1 MKPTWTLLALT
12 LSCALRM
19 LGAMAPAPEL
29 LPADTVGFLTA
40 PDWSKA
46 KTAWLASNL
55 GKLWEDPAMRPFRTK
70 FEQRFGEEITG
81 HLEKNLGINT
91 SELIG
96 LARGQVTFA
105 IFRRGGPGAGGL
117 GGAGGTPPWVLLIDT
132 GDSSNAAKSWVD
144 KASKQM
150 RSRNRTLKTTR
161 IRDVDFQ
168 TLVLTPAEFS
178 ELTKGSFDAPD
189 VEADD
194 DDDDDKPKD
203 KTQPGKPQPKTI
215 EVLFG
220 ISGSCLMIG
229 THTGTLEPILSRL
242 KGGDSPVLAG
252 QERYLS
258 AAKSVLKGGQIQGWI
273 DVAPLTS
280 AAQTSLGGSLG
291 MLGADPSRILTAL
304 GLDAVRWAG
313 FQLMETPEGT
323 SFHGALAV
331 PEAQRTGL
339 TKAIQAEAKDSG
351 PPGFVPRD
359 AIRFQ
364 RWRLNGPRTWQTLE
378 DALNKV
384 SPQLVGI
391 FKLAL
396 ESAGQQEDPNF
407 SFKTEFIDRLGDD
420 FVTFEKPAKGKTLP
434 EVNNPPSLMLL
445 GSPKS
450 ERLVNGLR
458 AIMLMGQAQSRTAG
472 VQVREFLG
480 RKIYS
485 ARMNVPG
492 AGNAGGQIHMAAA
505 TDYVAISS
513 DVSMVEEYL
522 RTAGD
527 SPKSLREFPGLTAA
541 AEKVGG
547 FNTGIFV
554 FENQLEGS
562 RSSWELMRKGGSL
575 DKLMPPGTAN
585 LTTAKLIADWADF
598 SLLPEFSAISKH
610 FTFGVLASSNDSQTL
625 GVKWFSPAA
634 R

>member
-1 MKPTWTLLALT
+1 MKPTWILLTLL
-12 LSCALRM
+12 LSCALRTF
-19 LGAMAPAPEL
+19 GAMSPAPEL

-46 KTAWLASNL
+46 KNAWLASNL
-55 GKLWEDPAMRPFRTK
+55 GKLWGDPGMRPFRTK
-70 FEQRFGEEITG
+70 FEQRFGEEISG
-81 HLEKNLGINT
+81 HLEKQLGINA
-91 SELIG
+91 SELIA

-105 IFRRGGPGAGGL
+105 FFRRGGPGAGV
-117 GGAGGTPPWVLLIDT
+117 AGGPPPWVVLIDT
-132 GDSSNAAKSWVD
+132 GDQANAAKSWVD
-144 KASKQM
+144 KASKLM

-168 TLVLTPAEFS
+168 TLILTPAEFS

-189 VEADD
+189 AEPED

-203 KTQPGKPQPKTI
+203 KPQSGKAQPKSI

-220 ISGSCLMIG
+220 VTGNSLLIG
-229 THTGTLEPILSRL
+229 THAGSLEPILSRL

-252 QERYLS
+252 QERYQS
-258 AAKSVLKGGQIQGWI
+258 AAKSVLKGGQIQGWV
-273 DVAPLTS
+273 DMAPLTS
-280 AAQTSLGGSLG
+280 AAQASLGGSLG
-291 MLGADPSRILTAL
+291 MLGADPSRLLTAL

-351 PPGFVPRD
+351 PPGFIPRD

-396 ESAGQQEDPNF
+396 ESAAQQEDPNF

-434 EVNNPPSLMLL
+434 ELNNPPSLMLL

-458 AIMLMGQAQSRTAG
+458 AIMIMGQSQSRNPG

-485 ARMNVPG
+485 ARMTVPG
-492 AGNAGGQIHMAAA
+492 GGNTGGQIHMAAG

-513 DVSMVEEYL
+513 DVAMVEEYL
-522 RTAGD
+522 RTTGD
-527 SPKSLREFPGLTAA
+527 APKSLREFPGLAAA

-547 FNTGIFV
+547 FSTGIFV
-554 FENQLEGS
+554 FENQLEAS

-585 LTTAKLIADWADF
+585 LSTAKLIADWADF
-598 SLLPEFSAISKH
+598 SLLPEFDTIAKY

-625 GVKWFSPAA
+625 GLKWFAPAA